1 MTEAFLNQLTKLL
14 GAEHVVSNARMLEAL
29 ATGHA
34 KPGALCKPGSTEEVA
49 GVVRLACEQDVPVLP
64 CGGWTAMALGG
75 EAREGA
81 LALSL
86 QRLDKMAAYEPSDLV
101 ATAQAGMS
109 FDALQ
114 AELFEHGQTL
124 PLDAPAHATIGGLV
138 ATDRSGPRRLM
149 HGTLR
154 DMILGLTVVNGD
166 GVVRKCG
173 GRVVKNVTGYALEKL
188 YIGSLGTLGIVTEAT
203 FKLRPRPE
211 TASVQE
217 ITAPDFER
225 GFALMR
231 DLAARLPLAAAVACF
246 PAKPFSAQIGIEASP
261 PDHARLLKEI
271 EEAAVKAGADVRETG
286 AERVDADEYPA
297 VSRRLESVTLPS
309 GESVAPAL
317 AARLTWPARP
327 GDFKGQMDRLDRLA
341 AEAGFGYLMGYLDFP
356 GSVSLELFAD
366 GGSKTPQLDALVK
379 AQRSD
384 GVPVTVAWKSGA
396 QALGE
401 PVFGPPRAEW
411 ALMREIRKAFDP
423 KGILNPGRY
432 IEGI

>member
-1 MTEAFLNQLTKLL
+1 MTEAFLNQLAKLL

-34 KPGALCKPGSTEEVA
+34 QPGALCKPGSTEEVA
-49 GVVRLACEQDVPVLP
+49 AVVRLAGEHGVPVLP

-75 EAREGA
+75 EAPEGA

-86 QRLDKMAAYEPSDLV
+86 QRLDKMIAYEPADLV

-109 FDALQ
+109 FDVFQEA
-114 AELFEHGQTL
+114 LFEHGQTL
-124 PLDAPAHATIGGLV
+124 PLDAPAHATLGGLV

-154 DMILGLTVVNGD
+154 DMVLGLTVVNGD

-217 ITAPDFER
+217 ISAPDFGH
-225 GFALMR
+225 GFELMR
-231 DLAARLPLAAAVACF
+231 DLAGRLPLAAAVACF
-246 PAKPFSAQIGIEASP
+246 PAKPFSAQLGIEASP
-261 PDHARLLKEI
+261 PDHARLLKEL
-271 EEAAVKAGADVRETG
+271 EEAAAKAGAEVRETG

-297 VSRRLESVTLPS
+297 VSRRLESIALPG
-309 GESVAPAL
+309 GETVAPAL
-317 AARLTWPARP
+317 AARLSWPAKP
-327 GDFKGQMDRLDRLA
+327 ADFKTQMDRLDRLA

-356 GSVSLELFAD
+356 GFVSLELFAN
-366 GGSKTPQLDALVK
+366 GGTEAPNLDALVR
-379 AQRSD
+379 ALRTD
-384 GVPVTVAWKSGA
+384 GVPATVSWKSGA
-396 QALGE
+396 QPLSE

-411 ALMREIRKAFDP
+411 ALMREIKKALDP
-423 KGILNPGRY
+423 RGILNPGRF
-432 IEGI
+432 IAGL